1 MRTRLL
7 IGVPGVLVGL
17 YGLFLLLQ
25 LGVDNLVATAVFA
38 AGGVVAHDGILAP
51 VVLLVAV
58 MALRVLPSAARAP
71 AAVAVIVLGTLTV
84 VAVPVLGRFGARSD
98 NTSLLDRPYVPAWL
112 VIAGLTLAAVVLASV
127 LASRNRRTTRS
138 GGGQGPGGR

>member
-7 IGVPGVLVGL
+7 IGAPGVLVGL

-25 LGVDNLVATAVFA
+25 LGLDNLFATALWA
-38 AGGVVAHDGILAP
+38 AGGVIAHDGILAP
-51 VVLLVAV
+51 VVLAVCLVA
-58 MALRVLPSAARAP
+58 ARLLPAAARAP
-71 AAVAVIVLGTLTV
+71 ATVALVVLGTLTV
-84 VAVPVLGRFGARSD
+84 VAIPVLGRFGARAD
-98 NTSLLDRPYVPAWL
+98 NTSLLDRAYVPAWL

-138 GGGQGPGGR
+138 GGGESSRGR